1 MNWYYYSQSGKNG
14 PYSEA
19 EMLHLL
25 ENRTIDRDTFVVND
39 QLNDWIPLREST
51 LDRHA
56 ADRGK
61 TSRAAP
67 NSGGWVDSATEKIN
81 TMIGEKGPVDLNLR
95 SLFSAVFQSHSRDE
109 AEQIFMRGTSLTTPK
124 EDELSTQ
131 WPRPWLFSRLFLLFC
146 TICLMLYLCYTLF
159 NTESAVS
166 GLILIGSFAVP
177 IVLVV
182 FFFETN
188 VPCNI
193 SILRVGEMFLYGGV
207 ASIVV
212 TLILYDFVPVNVPPY
227 GIDPFTA
234 VTIGIIE
241 ETGKLI
247 IVIWFIKRMNTKFI
261 LNGLLIGAVIG
272 AGFAAF
278 ESAGY
283 VLSTLD
289 RFTLDQLARRDD
301 FLYVI
306 LLRAWESIGTHA
318 IWTGIAGAAVVKV
331 KQARSFQSKLLFHAP
346 FLKLFAVP
354 ILLHALWDMS
364 LPVMDNVLI
373 KPAAL
378 IVAGWLFVFVLI
390 HSGLR
395 QIMAIQ
401 NSHHKGD
408 PSKAAM

>member
-14 PYSEA
+14 PYSET

-25 ENRTIDRDTFVVND
+25 EDRTIDRNTFVVND
-39 QLNDWIPLREST
+39 QLKDWIPLHDST
-51 LDRHA
+51 LARHA
-56 ADRGK
+56 ADRAK
-61 TSRAAP
+61 TNQAAQ
-67 NSGGWVDSATEKIN
+67 NSGGWVDNTTERIN
-81 TMIGEKGPVDLNLR
+81 AMIGEKGPVDLNLR
-95 SLFSAVFQSHSRDE
+95 NLFSAVFQHHTRDE

-124 EDELSTQ
+124 EHELSAK
-131 WPRPWLFSRLFLLFC
+131 WPKPWLFSRLFLLFC
-146 TICLMLYLCYTLF
+146 TIYLMLYLCYALF
-159 NTESAVS
+159 DTESAVS

-188 VPCNI
+188 VPGNI

-207 ASIVV
+207 ASIIV
-212 TLILYDFVPVNVPPY
+212 TLILYDFVPVNVSPY

-234 VTIGIIE
+234 LMIGIIE

-289 RFTLDQLARRDD
+289 RFTLYQLARSDD

-318 IWTGIAGAAVVKV
+318 IWTGIAGAAIVKI
-331 KQARSFQSKLLFHAP
+331 KQARPFQSKLLFHAP
-346 FLKLFAVP
+346 FIKLFAVP
-354 ILLHALWDMS
+354 VILHALWDMS

-378 IVAGWLFVFVLI
+378 IVVGWLFVFVLI

-401 NSHHKGD
+401 SSPHQGD
-408 PSKAAM
+408 SSKAAM